1 METYWNS
8 SAKRLQ
14 KTTLQN
20 GSEAPHMGKN
30 DSSKTRVRPIFR
42 ALYESGQSGSWVDEL
57 LLMGASRPFASVGHL
72 TDPPHFEFL
81 AVPPKQFLRWLVEN
95 PQKWPTNWEAIK
107 MRNEILE
114 ARRRLAR
121 GEPAKSKA
129 LEAIDLAST
138 LSSDYSGWWCLEGP
152 SRVDCALFA
161 ENAVIFIEGK
171 RTEREPSK
179 TTTFCA
185 NRNQMARNLDCAR
198 RYGHDNGLDYY
209 AMLVIEQ
216 GNSSRTSAAKK
227 IAGQLALSLPHLSPS
242 ELQETEQHY
251 LGFTT
256 WKDIVDRFRLPP
268 SLIA

>member
-14 KTTLQN
+14 RAILQN
-20 GSEAPHMGKN
+20 GSDSANMGKY

-42 ALYESGQSGSWVDEL
+42 ALYESDKSGSWVDEL
-57 LLMGASRPFASVGHL
+57 LLMGAGRPFAPVGHL
-72 TDPPHFEFL
+72 TEPPHFEFL
-81 AVPPKQFLRWLVEN
+81 AAPPKEFLRWLVEN
-95 PQKWPTNWEAIK
+95 PQKWPTNWDAIK
-107 MRNEILE
+107 MRKEILE
-114 ARRRLAR
+114 ARRGLAQ

-129 LEAIDLAST
+129 LEAIVRAGT

-152 SRVDCALFA
+152 SHVDCALFA

-179 TTTFCA
+179 TTTFCT

-209 AMLVIEQ
+209 AMLVIEHAD
-216 GNSSRTSAAKK
+216 SSRTSAAKK
-227 IAGQLALSLPHLSPS
+227 VAGQLALSLPHLSPS
-242 ELQETEQHY
+242 ELQEAERHY

-256 WKDIVDRFRLPP
+256 WKDLVDKFRLPP